1 MMLKSAMAQTVLE
14 LCHKNTYNSCI
25 LRRFA
30 KKNSTICRRW
40 RKKPYFYRSKTSIT
54 MKMKK
59 LSFMIALTAFMAS
72 CAQKETTLTLIEAT
86 DTHGHY
92 NEFANDA
99 HLIKRMKAELGD
111 RLILLDNG
119 DDMQGTAYQYCS
131 NQDAEHPNLVSE
143 VLNYFPFDAVCVGNH
158 DIEAGRKVFDR
169 VYSETKMPVLA
180 ANVIDET
187 TGEPYF
193 TPYILLDRDGFK
205 IAVLGLLTPY
215 VVTWVP
221 DRLRPGLRFEQL
233 EAAAEKWV
241 NLIQEKEHPD
251 LMVGLFHSG
260 WEPQVQNLPEDH
272 PLGRENATKWVAE
285 NIPGFDLIYYGH
297 DHRARAEK
305 VTNPNGDPVYVL
317 NSGNRAQGLAKAEV
331 TLKKGQKPQI
341 SVELISSDGEEKDEA
356 FLTMLQPYLDRAKA
370 YQQREVAELPV
381 NISSD
386 EAFKGPCLW
395 VDEIHR
401 CQFETVEAEG
411 IHADISMAAPL
422 SGGKTIEA
430 GKLTVEDFFTWYPY
444 ENSLAVMALTGKE
457 VKDFLEYAYEMKSP
471 IYNFDSG
478 AGLIY
483 QVADKKPMGKR
494 IKIISM
500 ADGTP
505 FDMEKTYNVVMNSY
519 RSMGG
524 GNHLINGIGWAQEE
538 IKDHVVWQ
546 SDRDLRSL
554 FIDWAMKKGVL
565 DTEPLNCWKIK

>member
-1 MMLKSAMAQTVLE
+1 M
-14 LCHKNTYNSCI
+14 I
-25 LRRFA
+25 R
-30 KKNSTICRRW
+30 RRW
-40 RKKPYFYRSKTSIT
+40 RKKPYFYRSKTHIT

-72 CAQKETTLTLIEAT
+72 CAQKETTLTIIETT

-111 RLILLDNG
+111 RIILLDNG

-143 VLNYFPFDAVCVGNH
+143 VLNYFPYDAVCVGNH
-158 DIEAGRKVFDR
+158 DIETGRKVFDR

-193 TPYILLDRDGFK
+193 TPYILLNRDGFK

-285 NIPGFDLIYYGH
+285 NIAGFDLIYYGH

-381 NISSD
+381 SISSD
-386 EAFKGPCLW
+386 DAFKGPCLW

-554 FIDWAMKKGVL
+554 FIDWATKKGVL

>member
-1 MMLKSAMAQTVLE
+1 M
-14 LCHKNTYNSCI
+14 
-25 LRRFA
+25 
-30 KKNSTICRRW
+30 
-40 RKKPYFYRSKTSIT
+40 KTKFT
-54 MKMKK
+54 
-59 LSFMIALTAFMAS
+59 FMIILTALFAS
-72 CAQKETTLTLIEAT
+72 CSQKETTITLLETT
-86 DTHGHY
+86 DTHGRY
-92 NEFANDA
+92 DEFANDA
-99 HLIKRMKAELGD
+99 LIIKQMKTELGD

-119 DDMQGTAYQYCS
+119 DDMQGSVFQYCS

-143 VLNYFPFDAVCVGNH
+143 VLNYFPYDAVCVGNH

-169 VYSETKMPVLA
+169 VYSEVKMPVLA

-193 TPYILLDRDGFK
+193 TPYIVFNRDGFK

-241 NLIQEKEHPD
+241 KTIQEKEHPD

-260 WEPQVQNLPEDH
+260 FEPQVQNLPENH

-285 NIPGFDLIYYGH
+285 NVPGFDIIFYGH
-297 DHRARAEK
+297 DHRSKAEK
-305 VTNPNGDPVYVL
+305 LTNINGNPVYVL
-317 NSGNRAQGLAKAEV
+317 NSGCRGKGIAMAEV
-331 TLKKGQKPQI
+331 TLKKGQKPDINVKLMLTDQ
-341 SVELISSDGEEKDEA
+341 EHKDEA
-356 FLTMLQPYLDRAKA
+356 FLTMLQPYLDRAEEYKL
-370 YQQREVAELPV
+370 REVAELP
-381 NISSD
+381 ISICSD
-386 EAFKGPCLW
+386 DAFKGSCLW

-430 GKLTVEDFFTWYPY
+430 GMLKVSDFFTWYPF
-444 ENSLAVMALTGKE
+444 ENALAVMALTGKE
-457 VKDFLEYAYEMKSP
+457 VKAFLEYAYEMKSP

-478 AGLIY
+478 AGILY
-483 QVADKKPMGKR
+483 EVTDKNPMGER
-494 IKIISM
+494 INIISM

-554 FIDWAMKKGVL
+554 FIDWAAKKGVL
-565 DTEPLNCWKIK
+565 DSEPLNCWKIK

>member
-1 MMLKSAMAQTVLE
+1 M
-14 LCHKNTYNSCI
+14 
-25 LRRFA
+25 
-30 KKNSTICRRW
+30 
-40 RKKPYFYRSKTSIT
+40 KTKIV
-54 MKMKK
+54 
-59 LSFMIALTAFMAS
+59 FMTLLTAMLAS
-72 CAQKETTLTLIEAT
+72 CAPKETILTFIETT
-86 DTHGHY
+86 DTHGRY
-92 NEFANDA
+92 DEFANDA
-99 HLIKRMKAELGD
+99 FLIKKMKTELGD
-111 RLILLDNG
+111 KLILLDNG
-119 DDMQGTAYQYCS
+119 DNVQGTPFQYCS

-143 VLNYFPFDAVCVGNH
+143 VLNYFPYDAVGVGNH

-169 VYSETKMPVLA
+169 LYSELKMPVVC

-193 TPYILLDRDGFK
+193 TPYTILKRNGFK

-241 NLIQEKEHPD
+241 KIIQEKEQPD

-260 WEPQVQNLPEDH
+260 WEPQMQNLPPDH

-285 NIPGFDLIYYGH
+285 NVPGFDLIFYGH

-305 VTNPNGDPVYVL
+305 VLNINGEPVYVL
-317 NSGNRAQGLAKAEV
+317 NSGNRGYGLAMAEV
-331 TLKKGQKPQI
+331 TLKKGQKPQ
-341 SVELISSDGEEKDEA
+341 VTFELKPTDGEEKDEA
-356 FLTMLQPYLDRAKA
+356 FLALLQPYLDRAEA
-370 YQQREVAELPV
+370 YKQREVAELPV
-381 NISSD
+381 SISSD
-386 EAFKGPCLW
+386 EVFNGPCLW

-422 SGGKTIEA
+422 SGGKTLEA
-430 GKLTVEDFFTWYPY
+430 GMLKVSDFFTWYPF

-457 VKDFLEYAYEMKSP
+457 VKNFLEYAYEMKSP
-471 IYNFDSG
+471 IYNFDCA
-478 AGLIY
+478 AGIIY
-483 QVADKKPMGKR
+483 EVTDKNPMGNR
-494 IKIISM
+494 IKILRM

-524 GNHLINGIGWAQEE
+524 GNHLMNGIGWAQED
-538 IKDHVVWQ
+538 IKNHVVWQ

-554 FIDWAMKKGVL
+554 LIDWAAKKGVL
-565 DTEPLNCWKIK
+565 DSVPLNSWTIK

>member
-1 MMLKSAMAQTVLE
+1 M
-14 LCHKNTYNSCI
+14 
-25 LRRFA
+25 
-30 KKNSTICRRW
+30 
-40 RKKPYFYRSKTSIT
+40 KT
-54 MKMKK
+54 K
-59 LSFMIALTAFMAS
+59 LAFMIILTALFAS
-72 CAQKETTLTLIEAT
+72 CSQKETTLTLLETT
-86 DTHGHY
+86 DTHGRY
-92 NEFANDA
+92 DEFANDA
-99 HLIKRMKAELGD
+99 LLIKQMKAELGD

-119 DDMQGTAYQYCS
+119 DNLQGSVFQYCS

-143 VLNYFPFDAVCVGNH
+143 VLNYFPYDAVCVGNH

-169 VYSETKMPVLA
+169 VYSEAKMPVLA
-180 ANVIDET
+180 ANVIDES

-193 TPYILLDRDGFK
+193 TPYIILNRDGFK

-221 DRLRPGLRFEQL
+221 DRLRPGLHFEQL

-241 NLIQEKEHPD
+241 KIIQEKEHPD

-260 WEPQVQNLPEDH
+260 YEPQVQNLPTDH

-285 NIPGFDLIYYGH
+285 NIPGFDIIFYGH
-297 DHRARAEK
+297 DHRSKAEK
-305 VTNPNGDPVYVL
+305 LTNINGDPVYVL
-317 NSGNRAQGLAKAEV
+317 NSGNRGMGLALAEV
-331 TLKKGQKPQI
+331 TLKKGQKPNI
-341 SVELISSDGEEKDEA
+341 NVSLMLTDHENKDEA
-356 FLTMLQPYLDRAKA
+356 FLAMLQPYLDRAESYK
-370 YQQREVAELPV
+370 QREVAELPV
-381 NISSD
+381 SISTD
-386 EAFKGPCLW
+386 DAFKGSCLW

-401 CQFETVEAEG
+401 CQFETAEAEG

-422 SGGKTIEA
+422 SGGKSLGA
-430 GKLTVEDFFTWYPY
+430 GMLKVSDFFTWYPF

-457 VKDFLEYAYEMKSP
+457 VKAFLEYGYEMKSP

-483 QVADKKPMGKR
+483 EVTDKKPMGER

-505 FDMEKTYNVVMNSY
+505 FDMDKTYNVVMNSY

-524 GNHLINGIGWAQEE
+524 GNHLMNGVGWTQEE

-546 SDRDLRSL
+546 SDRDLRSI
-554 FIDWAMKKGVL
+554 FIDWATKKGVL

>member
-1 MMLKSAMAQTVLE
+1 
-14 LCHKNTYNSCI
+14 
-25 LRRFA
+25 
-30 KKNSTICRRW
+30 
-40 RKKPYFYRSKTSIT
+40 

-59 LSFMIALTAFMAS
+59 LSFMFVLTALMAS
-72 CAQKETTLTLIEAT
+72 CTPKETTLTFIETT
-86 DTHGHY
+86 DTHGRY
-92 NEFANDA
+92 DEFANDA
-99 HLIKRMKAELGD
+99 HLIRQMKAELGD

-119 DDMQGTAYQYCS
+119 DDMQGTPFQYCS
-131 NQDAEHPNLVSE
+131 NQDERPNLVSE
-143 VLNYFPFDAVCVGNH
+143 VLNFFPYDAICVGNH

-169 VYSETKMPVLA
+169 VYSEVKMPVLC
-180 ANVIDET
+180 ANVINET

-193 TPYILLDRDGFK
+193 TPYIILERDGFK

-221 DRLRPGLRFEQL
+221 DRLRPGLRFDNLEQ
-233 EAAAEKWV
+233 AAAKWV
-241 NLIQEKEHPD
+241 KIIQEKEHPD

-260 WEPQVQNLPEDH
+260 WEPQVQNLPPDH

-285 NIPGFDLIYYGH
+285 NVPGFDLIFYGH
-297 DHRARAEK
+297 DHRSRAEK
-305 VTNPNGDPVYVL
+305 LINTDGEPVYVL

-331 TLKKGQKPQI
+331 MLKKGQKPQI
-341 SVELISSDGEEKDEA
+341 SVELIPTDGEEKDAEYLA
-356 FLTMLQPYLDRAKA
+356 LLQPYLDRAEA
-370 YQQREVAELPV
+370 YQQEPVAELPV
-381 NISSD
+381 TIHSD
-386 EAFKGPCLW
+386 DAFNGPCLW

-430 GKLTVEDFFTWYPY
+430 GMLKVSDFFTWYPF

-457 VKDFLEYAYEMKSP
+457 VKAFLEYAYEMKSP

-478 AGLIY
+478 AGILY
-483 QVADKKPMGKR
+483 EVTDKNPMGDR
-494 IKIISM
+494 INIISM

-505 FDMEKTYNVVMNSY
+505 FDMDKTYNVVMNSY

-524 GNHLINGIGWAQEE
+524 GNHLMNGLGWAQEE

-554 FIDWAMKKGVL
+554 FIDWARKKGTL
-565 DTEPLNCWKIK
+565 DTEPLNCWTIK